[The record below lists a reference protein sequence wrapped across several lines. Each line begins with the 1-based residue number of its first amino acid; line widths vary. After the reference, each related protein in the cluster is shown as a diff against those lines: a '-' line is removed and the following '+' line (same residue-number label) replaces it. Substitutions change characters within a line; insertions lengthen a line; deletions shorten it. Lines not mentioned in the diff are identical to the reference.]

1 MDIEHPGIPAQGKV
15 TIALAGASLEIDLS
29 GHEGYV
35 IGRSDSKSSYLP
47 DIDLGSYQG
56 LEKGVS
62 RRHAALVRYAGRLHI
77 VDLNSVNGSFI
88 NGERLVSDVPYPVN
102 RGDEIVLGN
111 LSIHFK

>member
-1 MDIEHPGIPAQGKV
+1 VILE
-15 TIALAGASLEIDLS
+15 LAGGTIEIDVT

-47 DIDLGSYQG
+47 DIDLASYQG

-62 RRHAALVRYAGRLHI
+62 RRHAALVRYAGRLHL

-88 NGERLVSDVPYPVN
+88 NGERLVSDVPYPIN
-102 RGDEIVLGN
+102 RGDEILLGS
-111 LSIHFK
+111 LTLYFK

>member
-1 MDIEHPGIPAQGKV
+1 MTTGQSGIPAQGKV
-15 TIALAGASLEIDLS
+15 ILELAGGTIEIDVT

-47 DIDLGSYQG
+47 DIDLASYQG

-62 RRHAALVRYAGRLHI
+62 RRHAALVRYAGRLHL

-88 NGERLVSDVPYPVN
+88 NGERLVSDVPYPIN
-102 RGDEIVLGN
+102 RGDEILLGS
-111 LSIHFK
+111 LTLYFK